1 MHSRMRLRK
10 MSGPRGSRWRRV
22 KVPTDS
28 SAESGLCSVPPFV
41 LAGAGDIGPG
51 TLRLLFMPLLQ
62 TVLGSS
68 HLLPFSACS
77 FFRKGQENHKAH
89 AEAGERERWSRR
101 SQPARSGLAE
111 LISWVIYFI
120 HSANIECLLCV
131 RHCAGPRGRNRAGM
145 ERLAPSARLSS
156 IRGRR
161 WS

>member
-1 MHSRMRLRK
+1 MHSRMGLRK

-22 KVPTDS
+22 KVPTIPQQKAPFARSHRS
-28 SAESGLCSVPPFV
+28 SLPGL
-41 LAGAGDIGPG
+41 G
-51 TLRLLFMPLLQ
+51 TLALALCAFSLCLSCRLSLAHHTFC
-62 TVLGSS
+62 
-68 HLLPFSACS
+68 HL
-77 FFRKGQENHKAH
+77 AH
-89 AEAGERERWSRR
+89 AASSGKGKKIIKHTLKQERESWSRR

-120 HSANIECLLCV
+120 RSANIECLLCV